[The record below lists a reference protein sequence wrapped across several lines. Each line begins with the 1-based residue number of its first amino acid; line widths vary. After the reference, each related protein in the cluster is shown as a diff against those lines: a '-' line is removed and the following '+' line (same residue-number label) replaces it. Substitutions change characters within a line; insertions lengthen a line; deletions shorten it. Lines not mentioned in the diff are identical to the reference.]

1 MPTTDMPSCILNL
14 KICILTSK
22 SEKSIILND
31 YLSYVG
37 VKFEQ
42 VATRKINFMK
52 RTNLHKFSCNFLEK
66 LSEKVATR
74 TVYLTMSTKNKITKG
89 LMIRCTKAAKTKQYV
104 QVSS

>member
-22 SEKSIILND
+22 SEKSIIFND

-89 LMIRCTKAAKTKQYV
+89 LIFRCTKAAKTKQYV
-104 QVSS
+104 QVRS